1 MKKTVA
7 ALKARHAALK
17 KDNAELNAKIAPK
30 STNNSTRVKSA
41 HQIYFLSFAI
51 ALFYDNRLL
60 PYYIFVL

>member
-41 HQIYFLSFAI
+41 HQIYF
-51 ALFYDNRLL
+51 
-60 PYYIFVL
+60 

>member
-30 STNNSTRVKSA
+30 SSTNSTRVKSA
-41 HQIYFLSFAI
+41 IKF
-51 ALFYDNRLL
+51 
-60 PYYIFVL
+60 

>member
-1 MKKTVA
+1 MLKALLFDFEEQIDRSEEMNKTVA

-41 HQIYFLSFAI
+41 HQIKF
-51 ALFYDNRLL
+51 
-60 PYYIFVL
+60 